1 MANANKP
8 MGLSPHS
15 YLNGAKW
22 NGQATVY
29 SLLVGDTTNAYAIGD
44 PVALGGSGDANGV
57 PNIVLATAGAGNAL
71 LGAVVGL
78 VPSGNVYGGAVGA
91 GGPQFGAVVVPAGTR
106 TATIYLL
113 VADDPFII
121 YEVQEGGA
129 GTALATTD
137 LGTNIN
143 LLSGTNNGY
152 ASGWLLDNN
161 SKATTSTYQMQ
172 LLRLS
177 QKADNAFGTYAK
189 WLARVNNHNFKAG
202 TTGV

>member
-15 YLNGAKW
+15 YLGGAKW

-29 SLLVGDTTNAYAIGD
+29 SLLVGDTSNAYAIGD
-44 PVALGGSGDANGV
+44 PVSLAGSGDAAGI
-57 PNIVLATAGAGNAL
+57 PNIVLTTAGDAHPL

-78 VPSGNVYGGAVGA
+78 APASNLYGGAIGA
-91 GGPQFGAVVVPAGTR
+91 GAPQFGSVIVPAGTR

-113 VADDPFII
+113 VADDPDIL
-121 YEVQEGGA
+121 YAVQEGGA
-129 GTALATTD
+129 GTALATGD
-137 LGTNIN
+137 LGANIN
-143 LLSGTNNGY
+143 LLSGANNGY

-161 SKATTSTYQMQ
+161 SKGTTATFQMQ
-172 LLRLS
+172 LLRLL
-177 QKADNAFGTYAK
+177 QTADNTFGSFAK
-189 WLARVNNHNFKAG
+189 WLVRVNNHHFKAG